1 MISTDDNYENKLNSL
16 LKNINEDYNVNQ
28 KEEKKN

>member
-28 KEEKKN
+28 RRKEN